1 MMPTEDTRILEFNQN
16 KKFGKSPFIIYW
28 NLKCFLEEA
37 DWCKNNPENSST
49 TKVSEHIPSTFSMS
63 TTS

>member
-16 KKFGKSPFIIYW
+16 KKFDKSPFIIYW
-28 NLKCFLEEA
+28 NLKCFVEKV
-37 DWCKNNPENSST
+37 DWCKNDPENSST
-49 TKVSEHIPSTFSMS
+49 TKVSEHTPSTFSMS